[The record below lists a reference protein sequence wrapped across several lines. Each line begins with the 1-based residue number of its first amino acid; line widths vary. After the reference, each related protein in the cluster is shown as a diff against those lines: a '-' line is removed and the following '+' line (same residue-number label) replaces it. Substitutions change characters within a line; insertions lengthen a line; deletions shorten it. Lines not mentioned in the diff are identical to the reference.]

1 MQLSLDFSPGLT
13 AQFPEWEDVLNASV
27 YGCRKGLNGVA
38 GDLDMSP
45 SELSKRLNRN
55 ADENRPLRV
64 QDAVRIVESTGDL
77 RPVYWLIERFLRD
90 PTARKEQAIN
100 QLADL
105 LPTMIAL
112 VEQSGVDMSA
122 KKRK

>member
-13 AQFPEWEDVLNASV
+13 AQFPE
-27 YGCRKGLNGVA
+27 GVA

-55 ADENRPLRV
+55 ADENLPLRV
-64 QDAVRIVESTGDL
+64 QDAVRIIESTGDL

-112 VEQSGVDMSA
+112 VEQSGVDIST
-122 KKRK
+122 KRRK